1 MAYTSNKRSM
11 KISWFTV
18 IAQIINFL
26 LLVWLLKRFLYKPI
40 LNAVDEREKQIAA
53 QLKDA
58 EEKKENAQKEQDTFK
73 EKNDEFD
80 RKRKELMDKA
90 VAETAGE
97 RQKLLDVARN
107 EANKLSADL
116 GAALKESQ
124 ENLMLEIVQKTQKEV
139 FAITRKTLMD
149 LSSLSLEEQSVD
161 IFIRRLNELQGDER
175 QKFIQTFK
183 SGSETVLIR
192 GAFDLPEK
200 QQMEIKKSVSEILGR
215 ETQFQF
221 KTAPELIS
229 GIELTAKGYKLAW
242 SISEYLDSL
251 ENTIAET
258 VKETTQTQ
266 QENKMEPQKQAEPDK
281 KPESINK

>member
-1 MAYTSNKRSM
+1 M

>member
-1 MAYTSNKRSM
+1 VAYTSNKRSM